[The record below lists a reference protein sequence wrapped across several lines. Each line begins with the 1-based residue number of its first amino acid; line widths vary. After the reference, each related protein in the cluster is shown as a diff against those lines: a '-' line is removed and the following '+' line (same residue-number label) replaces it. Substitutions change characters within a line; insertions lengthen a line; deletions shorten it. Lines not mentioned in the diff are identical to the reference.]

1 MPESKT
7 VEVTREYY
15 DSDSADRFYAKVWG
29 GEDIH
34 IGLYQGANDSIF
46 AASQRTVEKMA
57 SLLEVNKDSVVLDIG
72 AGYGGSG
79 RYLAKT
85 FGCRVSCLNLSLV
98 QNQRNRIL
106 NQEQGLAELIE
117 VIDGN
122 FEEIPA
128 EDNSYDVVWSQDA
141 ILHSGDRIKV
151 LAEVTRVLKSGGQLI
166 FTDIME
172 SDEDYPEGVLQPVYD
187 RIHLDSL
194 GSVNFYRQ
202 NLTQMGFSEVQFVN
216 LSNQLVNHYSA
227 VLSRIETNYDEFRE
241 TWGEYIDRQKVGL
254 KHWIEAGKKGYLNW
268 GILYFRKA

>member
-15 DSDSADRFYAKVWG
+15 DSDSADRFYATVWG

-34 IGLYQGANDSIF
+34 IGLYQGENDSIP

-57 SLLEVNKDSVVLDIG
+57 SLLQLDKDSVVLDIG
-72 AGYGGSG
+72 AGYGGSA

-85 FGCRVSCLNLSLV
+85 SGGCHVTCLNLSPV
-98 QNQRNRIL
+98 QNQRNRML
-106 NQEQGLAELIE
+106 NKEQGLAELIE

-128 EDNSYDVVWSQDA
+128 EANSYDLIWSQDA

-151 LAEVTRVLKSGGQLI
+151 LAEVTRVLKSGGEFI
-166 FTDIME
+166 FTDIMQVE
-172 SDEDYPEGVLQPVYD
+172 GYPQGALQPVFD

-202 NLTQMGFSEVQFVN
+202 NLTRMGFSEIQFVN
-216 LSNQLVNHYSA
+216 LSEQLINHYSA
-227 VLSRIETNYDEFRE
+227 VLSRIEANYDEFRQ
-241 TWGEYIDRQKVGL
+241 TWGEYIDRQKIGL
-254 KHWIEAGKKGYLNW
+254 NHWIEAGKKGYLNW
-268 GILYFRKA
+268 GILHFRKT